1 MYGICWS
8 ILLMMIGLFFIL
20 IAEYNTYILVYV
32 GVCIELISAALL
44 FFSIHSSKKRKAA
57 LIEKRKENQE
67 KEQIEKERIEQQAKI
82 EKEKIEQQKQIEK
95 EKIEQQKQI
104 EKEKIEQQEQIEK
117 EKIEQQEQREKAAL
131 KIYKKCSENNITDFN
146 SKKNCESLLLI
157 ANSFG
162 IEDLEEAKEMFY
174 SEKAKHEQQTFLGI
188 RKDDQELYDESV
200 KVANY
205 RGKDKYLNSLEKDLE
220 LLKNKKSRYT
230 WKLVTEI
237 EMSAN
242 NMVEHIENRLFD
254 DKNQKEKFKMLNI
267 SDISY
272 EINAGYNFE
281 VKFKYNVSGE
291 IKLLE
296 SPAVLD
302 GSLKISI
309 YDKEKKLVAMGYY
322 NARAISKFDFN
333 YKSSNR
339 PELSSVGFSGKSAL
353 CICISN
359 NYEEIDKNSEYD
371 VVIEPNYLWIIEI

>member
-8 ILLMMIGLFFIL
+8 ILLMMIGLGVIL
-20 IAEYNTYILVYV
+20 SAEYYTYILVYV
-32 GVCIELISAALL
+32 GVSIELFSVALL
-44 FFSIHSSKKRKAA
+44 IFFIDSSKNKKAA
-57 LIEKRKENQE
+57 LIEKRKEEQE
-67 KEQIEKERIEQQAKI
+67 KA
-82 EKEKIEQQKQIEK
+82 
-95 EKIEQQKQI
+95 QI
-104 EKEKIEQQEQIEK
+104 EKEKIEQQEP
-117 EKIEQQEQREKAAL
+117 REKAAL
-131 KIYKKCSENNITDFN
+131 KIYKKCSENDIMDFN

-174 SEKAKHEQQTFLGI
+174 SEKAKHEQQTFLEI
-188 RKDDQELYDESV
+188 RKYNQKSYDESV
-200 KVANY
+200 KIANC
-205 RGKDKYLNSLEKDLE
+205 RGKEKYLNSLKKDLE
-220 LLKNKKSRYT
+220 LLEDRSYREDIYT
-230 WKLVTEI
+230 WELIMKIKML
-237 EMSAN
+237 AK

-281 VKFKYNVSGE
+281 VKFKYNISGE

-322 NARAISKFDFN
+322 NAHAISKFDLN

-339 PELSSVGFSGKSAL
+339 PELSSVGFSGKKAL
-353 CICISN
+353 CKCISN

>member
-1 MYGICWS
+1 MGV
-8 ILLMMIGLFFIL
+8 ILS
-20 IAEYNTYILVYV
+20 AEYYTYILVYV
-32 GVCIELISAALL
+32 GVSIELFSVALL
-44 FFSIHSSKKRKAA
+44 IFFIDSSKNKKAA
-57 LIEKRKENQE
+57 LIEKRKEEQE
-67 KEQIEKERIEQQAKI
+67 KA
-82 EKEKIEQQKQIEK
+82 
-95 EKIEQQKQI
+95 QI
-104 EKEKIEQQEQIEK
+104 EKEKIEQQEP
-117 EKIEQQEQREKAAL
+117 REKAAL
-131 KIYKKCSENNITDFN
+131 KIYKKCSENDIMDFN

-174 SEKAKHEQQTFLGI
+174 SEKAKHEQQTFLEI
-188 RKDDQELYDESV
+188 RKYNQKSYDESV
-200 KVANY
+200 KIANC
-205 RGKDKYLNSLEKDLE
+205 RGKEKYLNSLKKDLE
-220 LLKNKKSRYT
+220 LLEDRSYREDIYT
-230 WKLVTEI
+230 WELIMKIKML
-237 EMSAN
+237 AK

-281 VKFKYNVSGE
+281 VKFKYNISGE

-322 NARAISKFDFN
+322 NAHTISKFDLN

-339 PELSSVGFSGKSAL
+339 PELSSVGFSGKKAL
-353 CICISN
+353 CKCISN
-359 NYEEIDKNSEYD
+359 NYEEIDSLINAL
-371 VVIEPNYLWIIEI
+371 NTL